1 MSWSSNVIL
10 QNDNAEPA
18 IYQLMYHLTH
28 TYTIYHLTH
37 TASLCWLEKYYFI
50 NYSICL
56 LEYNRK
62 FLNCQTFS
70 TASRKHTMEYLCLLI
85 WVGDKT
91 CCFTPFWNGSPMLT
105 IPTAYI
111 CCVCCLNIVDYYFP
125 SDSQHDRFNSHR
137 HQLLVMLSYK
147 AEQTLLK
154 VLSLLPVLV
163 IRAAQFC
170 FNCYTPVRLGD
181 IET

>member
-1 MSWSSNVIL
+1 
-10 QNDNAEPA
+10 
-18 IYQLMYHLTH
+18 MYHLTPTH
-28 TYTIYHLTH
+28 TIYHLSH
-37 TASLCWLEKYYFI
+37 TPSLCWLEKYYFI

-62 FLNCQTFS
+62 FLNCPTF
-70 TASRKHTMEYLCLLI
+70 LLLLESI
-85 WVGDKT
+85 QWNIYAYWSELVTKLSVR
-91 CCFTPFWNGSPMLT
+91 FTKFWNGSLMLT

-111 CCVCCLNIVDYYFP
+111 YCVCCLNIVNYYFP

-137 HQLLVMLSYK
+137 HQLLVMLSNK

-163 IRAAQFC
+163 MDYAIC
-170 FNCYTPVRLGD
+170 LNCYIL
-181 IET
+181 

>member
-1 MSWSSNVIL
+1 
-10 QNDNAEPA
+10 
-18 IYQLMYHLTH
+18 
-28 TYTIYHLTH
+28 
-37 TASLCWLEKYYFI
+37 
-50 NYSICL
+50 
-56 LEYNRK
+56 
-62 FLNCQTFS
+62 
-70 TASRKHTMEYLCLLI
+70 
-85 WVGDKT
+85 
-91 CCFTPFWNGSPMLT
+91 MLT

-170 FNCYTPVRLGD
+170 FNCYTPVRLED